1 MTNSVS
7 RKCNKCRGRVGTA
20 TADSGLEMLYW
31 KAEVHCSG
39 DSREGQ
45 EVSLPIKRMSGMFT
59 KGWPMWDQHY
69 PYWLVS
75 GLSDSA
81 SRTARHSPHT
91 NSPHCS
97 APLQARPLTWRLC
110 LPHWT
115 LPHTTA
121 GLLAMSFTCP
131 LSPAVN
137 LFAQHNTDMGFNC
150 FP

>member
-7 RKCNKCRGRVGTA
+7 RKRSKCRGRVGTA

-81 SRTARHSPHT
+81 SRTARHGPHT

-97 APLQARPLTWRLC
+97 APLPGTSSDLASLSASLDSA
-110 LPHWT
+110 PHNCWA
-115 LPHTTA
+115 LGHE
-121 GLLAMSFTCP
+121 FH
-131 LSPAVN
+131 LS
-137 LFAQHNTDMGFNC
+137 LITSS
-150 FP
+150 